1 MTDISELRSALSV
14 PVLVPTDPGFPAE
27 VAGTNLAVVHTADAA
42 VGAADA
48 SDVAEAVRY
57 AAAAGLSVRVQATGH
72 GAHAPITDGLLITTR
87 RLDRISIDPQ
97 ARTATIGAG
106 VSWGTVIDAAAEH
119 GLAPVAGSSRQVGV
133 VGYLLGGGLGP
144 LARSH
149 GFSSDYLVSLSVV
162 TGAGDPIEASATE
175 NPELFWALRGG
186 KSGLGIVTGV
196 RIRLVEVP
204 SLYAGSL
211 LFDARHIE
219 TVVRGWIDYTAQAPD
234 AVTTSIALLRFPPIE
249 AVPEEM
255 RGRSFVAL
263 RFAFPGDLVEGEHL
277 AAPLRA
283 LAPAVTDA
291 IGPLPLAQVGTI
303 HNDPEGAAPSWSN
316 GTLLSPIDQDFATA
330 LLAAVG
336 PAADRSPFIAVE
348 VRHIGGATAH
358 DVAGGSA
365 VGGRSG
371 AYTLSLIG
379 VPDPSL
385 FSAVLPE
392 AAARVY
398 GALRP
403 WINPETTINFASHS
417 LAGTPAW
424 SPETTARLDAVRAEH
439 DPRGVFGVAP

>member
-14 PVLVPTDPGFPAE
+14 PVLGPSDPGFSAE
-27 VAGTNLAVVHTADAA
+27 VAGSNLAVTNTPDAA
-42 VGAADA
+42 VGAANA
-48 SDVAEAVRY
+48 TDVAEAVRY
-57 AAAAGLSVRVQATGH
+57 AAANGLPVRVQATGH

-87 RLDRISIDPQ
+87 RLDRLTIDAE

-106 VSWGTVIDAAAEH
+106 VAWGAVIDAAAEH

-149 GFSSDYLVSLSVV
+149 GFSSDYALSFTVV
-162 TGAGDPIEASATE
+162 TGAGDLVEASAAQ

-186 KSGLGIVTGV
+186 KNGLGIVTEV
-196 RIRLVEVP
+196 RIGLVEVP

-211 LFDARHIE
+211 LFAAEHVE
-219 TVVRGWIDYTAQAPD
+219 TVVRGWVDYSAQAPE
-234 AVTTSIALLRFPPIE
+234 AVTTSVVLLRFPPIA
-249 AVPEEM
+249 AVPEAM
-255 RGRSFVAL
+255 RGRSFVGL
-263 RFAFPGDLVEGEHL
+263 RFAYPGDLVEGEHL

-291 IGPLPLAQVGTI
+291 VGPLPLAQVGLI

-316 GTLLSPIDQDFATA
+316 GTLLSAIDQDFATA
-330 LLAAVG
+330 LLGAVG
-336 PAADRSPFIAVE
+336 PAVERSPFVAVE
-348 VRHIGGATAH
+348 LRQLDGATTR

-371 AYTLSLIG
+371 AFTLSLIG
-379 VPDPSL
+379 APDPGL
-385 FSAVLPE
+385 FATVLPE
-392 AAARVY
+392 AASGVY
-398 GALRP
+398 AALRP
-403 WINPETTINFASHS
+403 WINNETTINFASHS

-424 SPETTARLDAVRAEH
+424 SPEVSSRLEAVRAEY
-439 DPRGVFGVAP
+439 DSRGVFGVAP

>member
-1 MTDISELRSALSV
+1 MADISELRSALSV
-14 PVLVPTDPGFPAE
+14 PVLGPSDPGFPAE
-27 VAGTNLAVVHTADAA
+27 VAGANLAVVNEPDAA
-42 VGAADA
+42 VGVASAA
-48 SDVAEAVRY
+48 DVAEAVRY
-57 AAAAGLSVRVQATGH
+57 AAANRLPVRVQATGH

-87 RLDRISIDPQ
+87 RLDQLRIDQ
-97 ARTATIGAG
+97 EARTATIGAG
-106 VSWGTVIDAAAEH
+106 VSWGAVIDAAAEH

-144 LARSH
+144 FARSH
-149 GFSSDYLVSLSVV
+149 GFSSDYVLSFSVV
-162 TGAGDPIEASATE
+162 TGLGEPVEASATQHA
-175 NPELFWALRGG
+175 ELFWALRGG

-196 RIRLVEVP
+196 TIRLVEVP

-211 LFDARHIE
+211 LFEGRHAE
-219 TVVRGWIDYTAQAPD
+219 AVVRGWVDYTGHAPD
-234 AVTTSIALLRFPPIE
+234 AVTTSIAALRFPPVE
-249 AVPEEM
+249 AVPEQM

-316 GTLLSPIDQDFATA
+316 GTLLSAIDQDFATA
-330 LLAAVG
+330 FLHAVG
-336 PAADRSPFIAVE
+336 PTAERSPFIAAE
-348 VRHIGGATAH
+348 VRHIGAATAR
-358 DVAGGSA
+358 DVPEGSA

-379 VPDPSL
+379 APDPSL
-385 FSAVLPE
+385 FAAVLPG
-392 AAARVY
+392 ATARVY
-398 GALRP
+398 EVLRP
-403 WINPETTINFASHS
+403 WINPETTINFAAHS

-424 SPETTARLDAVRAEH
+424 STEVASRLEAVRAQY
-439 DPRGVFGVAP
+439 DPHGVFGVSP